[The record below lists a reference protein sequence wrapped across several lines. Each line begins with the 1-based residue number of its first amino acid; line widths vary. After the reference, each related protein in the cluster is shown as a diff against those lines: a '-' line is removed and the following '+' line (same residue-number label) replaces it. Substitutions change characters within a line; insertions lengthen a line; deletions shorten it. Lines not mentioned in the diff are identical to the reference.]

1 MAAESW
7 ANLVAAI
14 AIVAGVGGTV
24 FTQIWQSRQEE
35 KRTTGQRW
43 LEERR
48 VAYAAVLAAAD
59 RDISGFGYLLFVA
72 HHEDWENFVLPNEG
86 PEAGEVPDDTQHDL
100 QTATSELE
108 LIAPKPI
115 RELAEELESGIREFD
130 WRLTVARITSISP
143 EEVAYLSEGQDGLK
157 EIRSRLADAMR
168 ADVNGMKN
176 SPAL

>member
-1 MAAESW
+1 MLLARGEPRPQT
-7 ANLVAAI
+7 
-14 AIVAGVGGTV
+14 GRTG
-24 FTQIWQSRQEE
+24 
-35 KRTTGQRW
+35 RTTGQRW
-43 LEERR
+43 PEERR

-59 RDISGFGYLLFVA
+59 RDISGFGYLLVVA
-72 HHEDWENFVLPNEG
+72 HHEDWENFVLPTEG

-115 RELAEELESGIREFD
+115 RELAEEFESGIREFD
-130 WRLTVARITSISP
+130 WMLTVARITSISP
-143 EEVAYLSEGQDGLK
+143 EEGAYVSEGQDGLK